1 MKANRFASLVVS
13 ALVLASTV
21 TPLVGQKKNPPAK
34 PPKPIIF
41 AVLNDGQTL
50 EPVAYI
56 NGKRLENPVGGDS
69 DEGII
74 AAFSRVYYKTAAS
87 YKLVFGGSN
96 AGAVTV
102 KKSNAKSECSKNTAD
117 VSVRSSKVILKGFVM
132 GLATNA
138 VIKNKAAAVRRR
150 PTTAERSEVEALV
163 KKEFAK
169 KKLTATTLKSQNL
182 TAIDVNNDGK
192 VELVGSYWIDVDKF
206 TRDLLFFIADKGA
219 NGKYSFGHVA
229 YSRVEQKDVMSQEIK
244 DVDDGIYHEVL
255 LDSFDFDGDGVNEI
269 FTTQPS
275 FEGAGFTAYQR
286 KGNKWVNI
294 FENANYHCAY

>member
-1 MKANRFASLVVS
+1 MKAIRTVKLVTLAIFLAASSLPLFA
-13 ALVLASTV
+13 
-21 TPLVGQKKNPPAK
+21 QKKNPPAK

-69 DEGII
+69 DQGII
-74 AAFSRVYYKTAAS
+74 IAFSKVYYKVGAS
-87 YKLVFGGSN
+87 YRFIFGGAGSGSVVVKRSN
-96 AGAVTV
+96 AA
-102 KKSNAKSECSKNTAD
+102 NECSKNTAE
-117 VSVRSSKVILKGFVM
+117 VSVSSPKVIPKGFVM

-138 VIKNKAAAVRRR
+138 VIKNKSAGVRRR
-150 PTTAERSEVEALV
+150 PTAAERSEIESLV
-163 KKEFAK
+163 RKEYAK
-169 KKLTATTLKSQNL
+169 HKLTATVLKSQNL

-192 VELVGSYWIDVDKF
+192 AELVGSYWIEVDKM

-219 NGKYSFGHVA
+219 NGKYTFGHA
-229 YSRVEQKDVMSQEIK
+229 SYSRIEQKDVMSQEIK
-244 DVDDGIYHEVL
+244 DVDEGIYHEVL
-255 LDSFDFDGDGVNEI
+255 LDSYDFDGDGVNEI

-286 KGNKWVNI
+286 KGNKWTNI

>member
-41 AVLNDGQTL
+41 AVLNDGQSL
-50 EPVAYI
+50 EPIAYI

-69 DEGII
+69 DQGII
-74 AAFSRVYYKTAAS
+74 NAFSKVYYKTGAT
-87 YKLVFGGSN
+87 YRFVFGG
-96 AGAVTV
+96 AGAGNVTV
-102 KKSNAKSECSKNTAD
+102 KKSYATADCSKNTGEIA
-117 VSVRSSKVILKGFVM
+117 VKSPKVILKGFVM

-138 VIKNKAAAVRRR
+138 AIKNKAASVRRR
-150 PTTAERSEVEALV
+150 PTTAERSEIEALV

-169 KKLTATTLKSQNL
+169 KKLTPSVLKSQNL

-192 VELVGSYWIDVDKF
+192 VELVGSYWVDVDKF

-219 NGKYSFGHVA
+219 NGKYTFGHVA

>member
-21 TPLVGQKKNPPAK
+21 TPLLGQRKNPPAK

-41 AVLNDGQTL
+41 AVVNDGQTI
-50 EPVAYI
+50 EPIAYI

-69 DEGII
+69 DQGII
-74 AAFSRVYYKTAAS
+74 AAFSKVYYKSGAT
-87 YKLVFGGSN
+87 YRFVFGG
-96 AGAVTV
+96 AGAGTVSV
-102 KKSNAKSECSKNTAD
+102 KKSNQASDCSKNTAQIG
-117 VSVRSSKVILKGFVM
+117 VNSPKVIPKGFVM

-138 VIKNKAAAVRRR
+138 VIKNKSAGVRRK
-150 PTTAERSEVEALV
+150 PTAAERSEIEALV
-163 KKEFAK
+163 KKEFIK
-169 KKLTATTLKSQNL
+169 KKLTPTTLKSQNL

-192 VELVGSYWIDVDKF
+192 AELVGSYWIDVDKF
-206 TRDLLFFIADKGA
+206 TRDLLFFIADKGT
-219 NGKYSFGHVA
+219 NGKYTFGHVA
-229 YSRVEQKDVMSQEIK
+229 YSRVEQKDVMSQNIK

-255 LDSFDFDGDGVNEI
+255 LDSFNFDGDGVNEI

>member
-1 MKANRFASLVVS
+1 MKANRTAILVTI

-41 AVLNDGQTL
+41 AVVNDGQTL
-50 EPVAYI
+50 EPLAYI

-69 DEGII
+69 DQGII
-74 AAFSRVYYKTAAS
+74 AAFSKVYYKNAAS
-87 YKLVFGGSN
+87 YRLVFGG
-96 AGAVTV
+96 AGAGTVTV
-102 KKSNAKSECSKNTAD
+102 KKSNAAGECSKNTAE
-117 VSVRSSKVILKGFVM
+117 VGVNSPKVILKGFVM

-138 VIKNKAAAVRRR
+138 VIKNKAAGVRRR
-150 PTTAERSEVEALV
+150 PSPAERSEIEALV
-163 KKEFAK
+163 KKEYTK
-169 KKLTATTLKSQNL
+169 HKLTATTLKSQNL

-192 VELVGSYWIDVDKF
+192 AELVGSYWIEVDKM

-219 NGKYSFGHVA
+219 NGKYSFGHVS
-229 YSRVEQKDVMSQEIK
+229 YSRVEQKDVMSQNIK

-255 LDSFDFDGDGVNEI
+255 LDSYDFDGDGVNEI

>member
-1 MKANRFASLVVS
+1 MKANRFALSISLG
-13 ALVLASTV
+13 LVLISSGSLAF
-21 TPLVGQKKNPPAK
+21 GQKKNPPAK

-50 EPVAYI
+50 EPIAYI

-69 DEGII
+69 DQGII
-74 AAFSRVYYKTAAS
+74 NAFSKVYYKNGAS
-87 YKLVFGGSN
+87 YRFVFGG
-96 AGAVTV
+96 AGAGNVTV
-102 KKSNAKSECSKNTAD
+102 KKSYADADCSKNTAD
-117 VSVRSSKVILKGFVM
+117 VSVLSPKVILKGFVM

-138 VIKNKAAAVRRR
+138 AIKNKAASVRRR
-150 PTTAERSEVEALV
+150 PTAAERSEIEALV
-163 KKEFAK
+163 KKEYAK
-169 KKLTATTLKSQNL
+169 HKLTATVLKSQNL

-192 VELVGSYWIDVDKF
+192 AELVGSYWIEVDKL

-219 NGKYSFGHVA
+219 NGKYSFGHVS
-229 YSRVEQKDVMSQEIK
+229 YSRIEQKDVMSQNIK

-255 LDSFDFDGDGVNEI
+255 LESYDFDGDGVNEI

-286 KGNKWVNI
+286 KGNKWTNI